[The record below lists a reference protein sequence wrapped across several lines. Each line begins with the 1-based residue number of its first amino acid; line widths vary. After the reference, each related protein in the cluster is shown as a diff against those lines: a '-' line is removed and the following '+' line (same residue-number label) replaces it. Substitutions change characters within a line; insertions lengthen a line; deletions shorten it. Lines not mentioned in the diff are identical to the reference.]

1 MGKKDFT
8 SSMAHAA
15 GITHLQAQKAYAAL
29 LGSVKESLKTGR
41 KVNLS
46 GFGSFEIKVREARQG
61 ETPRP
66 ETDRHPPQEADQ
78 VHAQPPVQVQSLGFR
93 RPRGGRAAGP
103 RPGLPMDKRPAPL
116 K

>member
-8 SSMAHAA
+8 TSMARAA

-29 LGSVKESLKTGR
+29 LGSVKESLQTGR

-61 ETPRP
+61 RNPKTGTTISIPRKKRIKFTPSRLFK
-66 ETDRHPPQEADQ
+66 AN
-78 VHAQPPVQVQSLGFR
+78 L
-93 RPRGGRAAGP
+93 
-103 RPGLPMDKRPAPL
+103 
-116 K
+116 

>member
-61 ETPRP
+61 RNPKTGDAISIPRKKRIKFTPSRLFK
-66 ETDRHPPQEADQ
+66 
-78 VHAQPPVQVQSLGFR
+78 SNL
-93 RPRGGRAAGP
+93 
-103 RPGLPMDKRPAPL
+103 
-116 K
+116 

>member
-8 SSMAHAA
+8 TNMARAA

-29 LGSVKESLKTGR
+29 LSAVKESLKSGR

-61 ETPRP
+61 RNPKTGSTISIPRKKRIKFTPSRLFK
-66 ETDRHPPQEADQ
+66 AN
-78 VHAQPPVQVQSLGFR
+78 L
-93 RPRGGRAAGP
+93 
-103 RPGLPMDKRPAPL
+103 
-116 K
+116 